1 MTGFLMG
8 MVLGAFIYRE
18 GISMMCRSMK
28 TASFGLIRAD
38 LNLSVGNNNIS
49 QLTRLA
55 YMVS

>member
-1 MTGFLMG
+1 MG

-49 QLTRLA
+49 
-55 YMVS
+55 